1 MRITNNML
9 TRSYLRNMNNNMSN
23 LAKSNQKMA
32 SQRKFTKTSEDVMS
46 ASRALRV
53 REKLSTNDRN
63 LETISE
69 AKGRIAAIEDNMRD
83 INGLLQT
90 VNERTIQ
97 GMNGTMAQ
105 EEKDKIANEI
115 KNIQN
120 QIFQLS
126 NSEYNGKYLFGAAG
140 GPTDGAPPF
149 AMIPGGGISYNG
161 ADVSTLDRQP
171 DGTYTDNGN
180 AFPYNGENYIDIGL
194 GFKVDATGKLDI
206 NTALKSSVSGIDVFG
221 SGETNGMP
229 NNIFNLLGKITDDL
243 QNSNLTELGRD
254 LDQVKVV
261 SDNLLNGIADMGNR
275 STFIEQAEARI
286 ENEKLNNQ
294 TIQNGLEAVPLQE
307 EAINNKDFEMSWMVT
322 LQLGSKILPTSI
334 FDFLR

>member
-32 SQRKFTKTSEDVMS
+32 SQRKFSKTSEDVTG
-46 ASRALRV
+46 ASRALLV

-63 LETISE
+63 LDTINE

-105 EEKDKIANEI
+105 EEKNKIANEI

-126 NSEYNGKYLFGAAG
+126 NAEYSGQYLFGAAG
-140 GPTDGAPPF
+140 GPVAGAAPF
-149 AMIPGGGISYNG
+149 TLVNGVLNYNG
-161 ADVSTLDRQP
+161 ASVSTLDRQP
-171 DGTYTDNGN
+171 DGSYNANGVPFGFN
-180 AFPYNGENYIDIGL
+180 NENYIDIGL
-194 GFKVDATGKLDI
+194 GFKVDTNGVLDT
-206 NTALKSSVSGIDVFG
+206 NTAIKSSVSGLDVFG
-221 SGETNGMP
+221 SGETNGLP
-229 NNIFNLLGKITDDL
+229 NNIFNLLGKIATDL
-243 QNSNLTELGRD
+243 ENSNSPELGRD
-254 LDQVKVV
+254 LNHLKVV
-261 SDNLLNGIADMGNR
+261 TDNLLNGIADIGNR

-294 TIQNGLEAVPLQE
+294 TIQNRLEAVPLQE
-307 EAINNKDFEMSWMVT
+307 EAIYNKDFEMSWMVT